1 MRLDLAPSIGGA
13 IAGFWHDDVAL
24 MRETPGQALRDGLVR
39 QTCCYP
45 LIPYSNRIA
54 QGRFTF
60 EGVEHRLALNFGD
73 HPHSI
78 HGNAWQRPWQVVEA
92 DDARCRLALTHRP
105 DGDAAKGWPFAY
117 RAEQL
122 FELSPDG
129 LTLTLLLENAD
140 KRAMPAGLGLHPFF
154 PKRPG
159 VQLQFAAERVYP
171 NGEDSL
177 PMDGIPVPDH
187 WNYRAMRELGEPRLD
202 NCFAGWDGRARIAYR
217 QENVALSIEA
227 GPLFGHLVVY
237 VPTGRD
243 FFAVEPVS
251 HMNDAVSRPDP
262 SRHGLKVL
270 RSGERLTAQVRF
282 GVEALS

>member
-1 MRLDLAPSIGGA
+1 V
-13 IAGFWHDDVAL
+13 GFWHGDVAL
-24 MRETPGQALRDGLVR
+24 MRETPEQALRDGLVR
-39 QTCCYP
+39 QTACYP

-54 QGRFTF
+54 QGRFSF

-78 HGNAWQRPWQVVEA
+78 HGDAWQRPWQVVEA
-92 DDARCRLALTHRP
+92 DDARYRLALTHRP
-105 DGDAAKGWPFAY
+105 DGDEAKGWPFAY

-154 PKRPG
+154 PKRLG
-159 VQLQFAAERVYP
+159 VRLQFAAECVHP

-177 PMDGIPVPDH
+177 PMDGIPIPAE
-187 WNYRAMRELGEPRLD
+187 WSYRSMRELGEPRLD
-202 NCFAGWDGRARIAYR
+202 NCFAEWDGTARIIYG
-217 QENVALSIEA
+217 QEKIALSIGA
-227 GPLFGHLVVY
+227 DPLFSHLVVY
-237 VPTGRD
+237 VPHGRD

-251 HMNDAVSRPDP
+251 HMNDAISRHNPAD
-262 SRHGLKVL
+262 HGLKILKPGEHL
-270 RSGERLTAQVRF
+270 RAQVRF
-282 GVEALS
+282 SVEVLS